1 MFKLFS
7 AAVGWWI
14 TAVGWQALNPVYLFV
29 AIIMHAVGTAALV
42 SFAAGQQDG
51 EQSHTTANTEV
62 TETTNLDDA
71 VVEDSDTEQANDLN
85 FMVLKGMLADMPA
98 WNSRNDGDGSSVAEL
113 VELLDDG
120 DLSLKCIFLKERFRF
135 YFHSLDKIVMTCTPV
150 EDLQKAWMKTEA
162 MKLLSNYLCMKK
174 FSMGL
179 GVQLQDLPVKDQK
192 QLSLASLSLGE
203 LPLPQVSLCQK
214 VVEEKTSCWLQ
225 TVPAS
230 VRTRNSDA
238 SLRKEWVAD
247 NFQHC

>member
-1 MFKLFS
+1 MR
-7 AAVGWWI
+7 AVET
-14 TAVGWQALNPVYLFV
+14 TALA
-29 AIIMHAVGTAALV
+29 
-42 SFAAGQQDG
+42 SFAADQQAG
-51 EQSHTTANTEV
+51 EQSHTMAITEV
-62 TETTNLDDA
+62 TVASQLDGAGVEEASQLDGA
-71 VVEDSDTEQANDLN
+71 GVEDSDAEQGTYLN
-85 FMVLKGMLADMPA
+85 FMVLKGMLAEMPA

-192 QLSLASLSLGE
+192 QLSLASLNLGE

>member
-1 MFKLFS
+1 MLILLISIVCSVFKLFS

-98 WNSRNDGDGSSVAEL
+98 WNSRNDGDGSKVAEL

-135 YFHSLDKIVMTCTPV
+135 
-150 EDLQKAWMKTEA
+150 
-162 MKLLSNYLCMKK
+162 
-174 FSMGL
+174 
-179 GVQLQDLPVKDQK
+179 
-192 QLSLASLSLGE
+192 
-203 LPLPQVSLCQK
+203 
-214 VVEEKTSCWLQ
+214 
-225 TVPAS
+225 
-230 VRTRNSDA
+230 
-238 SLRKEWVAD
+238 
-247 NFQHC
+247 

>member
-1 MFKLFS
+1 
-7 AAVGWWI
+7 
-14 TAVGWQALNPVYLFV
+14 
-29 AIIMHAVGTAALV
+29 MHAVGTAALV

-62 TETTNLDDA
+62 TETTSLDDA

-135 YFHSLDKIVMTCTPV
+135 YFHSLDKIVKTCTPV

-203 LPLPQVSLCQK
+203 LPLPQVSLCQT
-214 VVEEKTSCWLQ
+214 VVEEKRVVGCKLC
-225 TVPAS
+225 
-230 VRTRNSDA
+230 
-238 SLRKEWVAD
+238 LRLCVHAI
-247 NFQHC
+247 QMRL